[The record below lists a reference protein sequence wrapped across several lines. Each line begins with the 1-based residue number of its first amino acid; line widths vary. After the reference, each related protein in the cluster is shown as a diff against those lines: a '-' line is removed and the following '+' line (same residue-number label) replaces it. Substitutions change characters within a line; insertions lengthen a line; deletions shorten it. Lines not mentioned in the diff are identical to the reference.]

1 MDEKH
6 QYLIDQV
13 NRISPL
19 NPVMLDLLAALQNK
33 ESQASDLKHIIESDA
48 NTSASILKIANSP
61 FYGLSGRIRSIQDA
75 CVLLG
80 YDQLKNIIYAS
91 ALNEATHKGP
101 HVEWRMKMREHTL
114 STAIIC
120 SQLEKYTDSVTSGVG
135 YASGLLHEFGKQVMI
150 AEFPDSFSEYMAI
163 EQETEKQSFIDLF
176 TEIGDVLANRWHLPD
191 EIRSCIRYHRSPQS
205 APKEFSNLVE
215 LVHYARSIAIDR
227 GYTSPGEL
235 QSNNNQETPYPEHI
249 MTLIPPINQFL
260 DDALQQDLQSNR

>member
-120 SQLEKYTDSVTSGVG
+120 SQLEKHTSAVTAGAG
-135 YASGLLHEFGKQVMI
+135 YASGLLHELGKQVMM
-150 AEFPDSFSEYMAI
+150 AEFPDSFSEYMAA
-163 EQETEKQSFIDLF
+163 EEEGEKQAFIEIF
-176 TEIGDVLANRWHLPD
+176 IEIGDVLARRWHLPD
-191 EIRSCIRYHRSPQS
+191 ELRACIQYHRSPDS
-205 APKEFSNLVE
+205 APKEFSKLVE
-215 LVHYARSIAIDR
+215 LVYYAHAIAVEQ
-227 GYTSPGEL
+227 GYPSPGEL
-235 QSNNNQETPYPEHI
+235 RTNDSQENSYPEHI
-249 MTLIPPINQFL
+249 IPLIPPLAQFL
-260 DDALQQDLQSNR
+260 EDALQQDVQSNR